1 MIFPTAAKIAR
12 PINLSEQTREWAWV
26 SLHGKYGDEAM
37 SNYSVSLDDII
48 GFESMSPYE
57 KYSAAL

>member
-1 MIFPTAAKIAR
+1 MIFPTAAKTAR
-12 PINLSEQTREWAWV
+12 PINLSEQTREWAWI

-48 GFESMSPYE
+48 YFESLSPY
-57 KYSAAL
+57 